1 MSLTSVKVEMRIW
14 RMGSFFSEDFEVK
27 INVLECSSF
36 EGEESKVKLFESGDF
51 VFFICIFI
59 LF

>member
-1 MSLTSVKVEMRIW
+1 
-14 RMGSFFSEDFEVK
+14 MGSFFSEDFEVK

-51 VFFICIFI
+51 VLFICIFI